1 MPHPKVKLSDDSGN
15 TVGVTSNR
23 LDVNAYLTATPTI
36 DIGDVEITGH
46 STIGHGS
53 NTDVGTSAEVLTS
66 STACKHV
73 DIMAATGNT
82 GIIYVGGSGVTS
94 ATGIALYAGDV
105 YSLDIDDLNDVYV
118 LASVNGEDVQWVY
131 YN

>member
-46 STIGHGS
+46 SKIGHGS

-73 DIMAATGNT
+73 DIMAATANT
-82 GIIYVGGSGVTS
+82 GIIYVGGSGVTA

-118 LASVNGEDVQWVY
+118 IASVNGEDVQWVY